1 MSLCVCVCVCVCACM
16 HVSMCVPLC
25 VFAHVCVCGHA
36 CVCVCVLLNAVQF
49 ADQYLEMS
57 TALPLNPFLYGLGE
71 HVNPFRIPR

>member
-1 MSLCVCVCVCVCACM
+1 MCHCVCLRMCVCAGM
-16 HVSMCVPLC
+16 LV
-25 VFAHVCVCGHA
+25 
-36 CVCVCVLLNAVQF
+36 CVCVCVLLYAVQF

>member
-1 MSLCVCVCVCVCACM
+1 MRYVCIGVCIAVLYVSLCECVLV
-16 HVSMCVPLC
+16 L
-25 VFAHVCVCGHA
+25 
-36 CVCVCVLLNAVQF
+36 CVLLSAVQF